1 MVAFDNGLEVM
12 TLTLHSPKK
21 PQFILENE
29 FAINPNFPIPIVL
42 KPNVVNL
49 WYFKLR
55 LFDPT
60 EYIIWNIKGL
70 RYRVTKIKGWEKIV
84 TKT

>member
-49 WYFKLR
+49 
-55 LFDPT
+55 
-60 EYIIWNIKGL
+60 
-70 RYRVTKIKGWEKIV
+70 
-84 TKT
+84 